1 MSHEDT
7 IMKNEKIHRAWA
19 THQFTDLEILNAL
32 ECTHMELRVALVA
45 HDVPQPLDLSPGI
58 KQELLTMADM
68 GEIEVEFHAIKDLA
82 DKLATSWW
90 RVRHAVTG
98 RFTAGMIQ
106 DAKRTRDDMII
117 EDLAKGIPQTELA
130 IKYGITQ
137 SMISKLNPNPIKK
150 KRGKPLPKETWD
162 ELLAQYPRFTV
173 SDLSRMYKVSRA
185 SIYSR
190 LNK

>member
-1 MSHEDT
+1 MN
-7 IMKNEKIHRAWA
+7 KNERIHRAWA

-32 ECTHMELRVALVA
+32 ECTHMELRVALAANNVQ
-45 HDVPQPLDLSPGI
+45 QPLDLSPGV
-58 KQELLTMADM
+58 KQELMMMADM
-68 GEIEVEFHAIKDLA
+68 GDVDIDFHALQLLA

-106 DAKRTRDDMII
+106 DAKRTRDELIA
-117 EDLAKGIPQTELA
+117 EDLVKGIPQAELA

-162 ELLAQYPRFTV
+162 ELLSQYPRFTV

-190 LNK
+190 LTK